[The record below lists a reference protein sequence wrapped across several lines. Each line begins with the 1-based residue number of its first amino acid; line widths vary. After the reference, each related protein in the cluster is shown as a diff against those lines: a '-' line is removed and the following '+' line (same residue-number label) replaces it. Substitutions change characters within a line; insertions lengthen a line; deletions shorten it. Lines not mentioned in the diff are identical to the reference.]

1 MSSAITDTIRRILM
15 EEEQVCLPGLG
26 TLRLLPQPALIS
38 PIEGKALPPSEQ
50 VSFNA
55 NLVLDDGRLLR
66 ELKENDL
73 LPAATAAY
81 QLEEFLRNLRENLD
95 AGRSV
100 TLDGVGRFFKH
111 FDGQLKFTAAG
122 ENFSKDSFGLP
133 GLELKP
139 IIRTEKQRR
148 VAIEDPMLAGPGKAA
163 QSAPAAAPTSRVGVL
178 LHHPDLRRILWYVA
192 AVLGVIL
199 ALCLLYLL
207 GQTIGSALADD
218 PKTPVARVEEDR
230 STPPPVIAPAPSA
243 NPVDARQV
251 APDEPPRLNTPESN
265 PTTSQPANSEPA
277 TTQPENSTTVRTP
290 SNSTNGQKVSLI
302 ATGLYGS
309 SRNVEKNLQRIRE
322 AGYTPFSRA
331 EGRFT
336 RVGVRFEY
344 QDDEDFFEALNAIR
358 RRFSEDA
365 FEMERNGEKV
375 PLQ

>member
-1 MSSAITDTIRRILM
+1 MSSAITETIRRILM

-66 ELKENDL
+66 ELKENEIL
-73 LPAATAAY
+73 SPVTAAY
-81 QLEEFLRNLRENLD
+81 ELEGFLKNLRENLD

-100 TLDGVGRFFKH
+100 TLEGVGRFFKH

-122 ENFSKDSFGLP
+122 ENFSKESFGLP

-148 VAIEDPMLAGPGKAA
+148 GSIEDPMLAGTSSPA
-163 QSAPAAAPTSRVGVL
+163 QPAPAAAPTTRIGEL

-218 PKTPVARVEEDR
+218 PKTPVARVEEER
-230 STPPPVIAPAPSA
+230 SDPPPTIAPIPTPS
-243 NPVDARQV
+243 PVDARQV
-251 APDEPPRLNTPESN
+251 APDAPPRLNDPETARRPSQ
-265 PTTSQPANSEPA
+265 PVTTSPA
-277 TTQPENSTTVRTP
+277 TTPATPASTP
-290 SNSTNGQKVSLI
+290 PAASSSSGLNVSLI

-309 SRNVEKNLQRIRE
+309 SRNVEKNLRRIRE
-322 AGYTPFSRA
+322 AGYTPFSQA
-331 EGRFT
+331 EGRYT
-336 RVGVRFEY
+336 RVGVRLEY
-344 QDDEDFFEALNAIR
+344 QTEEDIFEALAAIR

-365 FEMERNGEKV
+365 FELERNGEKV

>member
-50 VSFNA
+50 VSFNS

-66 ELKENDL
+66 ELKETEVI
-73 LPAATAAY
+73 PPATAAY
-81 QLEEFLRNLRENLD
+81 ELEEFLRNLRENLD

-100 TLDGVGRFFKH
+100 TLEGVGRFFKH

-148 VAIEDPMLAGPGKAA
+148 GAIEDPMLAGSGKAT
-163 QSAPAAAPTSRVGVL
+163 QPAPATAPTSRIGEL
-178 LHHPDLRRILWYVA
+178 LHHPELRRILWYVA

-207 GQTIGSALADD
+207 GQTIGSALAED
-218 PKTPVARVEEDR
+218 PKTPVARVEERPD
-230 STPPPVIAPAPSA
+230 PPATVAPAPAPS
-243 NPVDARQV
+243 PVDARQV
-251 APDEPPRLNTPESN
+251 APDEPPRLNDLETTR
-265 PTTSQPANSEPA
+265 TTSTPVTPPSEPA
-277 TTQPENSTTVRTP
+277 VLTPAPTTPDAAST
-290 SNSTNGQKVSLI
+290 SGQNVSLI

-309 SRNVEKNLQRIRE
+309 SRNVEKNLRRIQE

-331 EGRFT
+331 EGRYT
-336 RVGVRFEY
+336 RLGVRLEFQNE
-344 QDDEDFFEALNAIR
+344 EEFFEALTAIR

-365 FEMERNGEKV
+365 FELERNGEKV

>member
-50 VSFNA
+50 VSFNS

-66 ELKENDL
+66 ELKETEVV
-73 LPAATAAY
+73 PPATAAF

-100 TLDGVGRFFKH
+100 TLEGVGRFFKH

-122 ENFSKDSFGLP
+122 ENFSKESFGLP

-139 IIRTEKQRR
+139 IIRTEKQRKG
-148 VAIEDPMLAGPGKAA
+148 AIEDPMLVGSGNTTQP
-163 QSAPAAAPTSRVGVL
+163 APAATPTSRLGEL
-178 LHHPDLRRILWYVA
+178 LNHPDLRRILWYVA

-218 PKTPVARVEEDR
+218 PKTPVARVEERPDQPA
-230 STPPPVIAPAPSA
+230 SLTPAPTPS
-243 NPVDARQV
+243 PIDARQV
-251 APDEPPRLNTPESN
+251 APDEPPRLNDPDPSRTTTDPVTP
-265 PTTSQPANSEPA
+265 PTVDTPPAATPAN
-277 TTQPENSTTVRTP
+277 
-290 SNSTNGQKVSLI
+290 GQNVSLI

-309 SRNVEKNLQRIRE
+309 SRNVEKNLRRIRE

-331 EGRFT
+331 EGRYT
-336 RVGVRFEY
+336 RLGVRLEFQSE
-344 QDDEDFFEALNAIR
+344 EELFEALNAIR

-365 FEMERNGEKV
+365 FELERNGEKV